1 MSDTVLLVILY
12 ILLALILVFTVFLAL
27 GYLDP
32 KVERWNKR
40 MKKILKRAKKNQNNW
55 TEMQLLKLDVKELLD
70 KMIPAYE
77 KGYLR
82 KANELNQ
89 VINLLKEVLQATD
102 ANSMILTFSKTKDLL
117 QLLVLMKKQQDYQE
131 YLQAQALFRASNSRR
146 SRPVRRR
153 RSAGLFDAFPNNSS
167 NQSKGR
173 KLSNYHDNHW
183 ESSFDWQD
191 RNNDGYD
198 DRNDGFWQEAE

>member
-82 KANELNQ
+82 KSNELNQ

-102 ANSMILTFSKTKDLL
+102 ANSMIWTFTKTKDLL
-117 QLLVLMKKQQDYQE
+117 QLLVLMKYNKTIKNTYKPKLCSVLQIQGVVVLCAEDARQDFSM
-131 YLQAQALFRASNSRR
+131 LFPTILLTNPKVAN
-146 SRPVRRR
+146 
-153 RSAGLFDAFPNNSS
+153 
-167 NQSKGR
+167 
-173 KLSNYHDNHW
+173 
-183 ESSFDWQD
+183 
-191 RNNDGYD
+191 
-198 DRNDGFWQEAE
+198 